1 MKNRLTTI
9 LISLAITLVY
19 SVLLVIAFNNA
30 ADGSSLK
37 RILMVFGGNITSWG
51 SIQLFTFF
59 LFVFGLLEINQQS
72 SEYRYE
78 AKGFERELLPEKDNW
93 VLSPA
98 DVMELKLKMTEY
110 EKREKFFLA
119 SLIRKTCTKYQL
131 TKSTSEAL
139 EIVSSTV
146 RMHLEDAESSQSLI
160 RYVGWAIPSVGFIG
174 TVIGIASS
182 LSVADQATNS
192 EGIKLIT
199 GMLNVA
205 FDTTLVAL
213 LFSLVLMFAYH
224 ILQERVEKIHSRIE
238 NYVIENLINRIYH
251 S

>member
-9 LISLAITLVY
+9 LISLAITLVF
-19 SVLLVIAFNNA
+19 SAVLIVAFNTA
-30 ADGSSLK
+30 ADGSSMK
-37 RILMVFGGNITSWG
+37 RLLMVFGGNILSWG
-51 SIQLFTFF
+51 WIQLFTFF
-59 LFVFGLLEINQQS
+59 LFAFGLLEINQQKN
-72 SEYRYE
+72 EYRNE
-78 AKGFERELLPEKDNW
+78 ARVFNMQLLPEKENW

-98 DVMELKLKMTEY
+98 DVMELKLKVIEF
-110 EKREKFFLA
+110 EKKEKFFLA
-119 SLIRKTCTKYQL
+119 NLIIKTCTKYHL

-146 RMHLEDAESSQSLI
+146 RIHLADAESSQSMI

-174 TVIGIASS
+174 TVVGIAAS
-182 LSVADQATNS
+182 LSIADQATNS
-192 EGIKLIT
+192 EGIKQIT

-213 LFSLVLMFAYH
+213 LYSLVLMFAYH
-224 ILQERVEKIHSRIE
+224 NLQEQVEKIHSRIE
-238 NYVIENLINRIYH
+238 NHIIENLINRIYH